1 MKNRIVFAAAFAIG
15 LIVVAWVGWGFVG
28 SSWLAFWMTLVI
40 AAVYL
45 LGAFELRQFRA
56 ATATLTSP
64 ALRNRIFEVTGPRAL
79 SFAEAVD
86 IIADVLHQY
95 DL

>member
-1 MKNRIVFAAAFAIG
+1 MKNRIVFAVAFALG
-15 LIVVAWVGWGFVG
+15 LAVVAWVGWGFVG

-56 ATATLTSP
+56 ATATLTS
-64 ALRNRIFEVTGPRAL
+64 ALDEIGRAH
-79 SFAEAVD
+79 V
-86 IIADVLHQY
+86 
-95 DL
+95 